1 MAAGNP
7 RVKGMSQRALAQ
19 ELIAA
24 VDILADPLAPARRPF
39 EYAHAYRD
47 LFILVAD
54 EGRWSEIFM
63 VREGARSNYV
73 LHAMGSARVEFLKQ
87 WRDAELPKAVNE

>member
-47 LFILVAD
+47 LFILISD
-54 EGRWSEIFM
+54 DDRWQEIFA
-63 VREGARSNYV
+63 VREGAKTNYV
-73 LHAMGSARVEFLKQ
+73 IHALGSARVEFLKR
-87 WRDAELPKAVNE
+87 WRDTEIPRAVNE